1 VNAGSDP
8 GGGRTESLLRHV
20 NESIERGHWPGDED
34 APVTYRCEC
43 AKLGCNE
50 LVSMTAREYEQVRA
64 SPRRFVLAPGHD
76 RPEVETVVA
85 TAAGYVVVEKREEAG
100 RIAEAADPRD

>member
-1 VNAGSDP
+1 MDAKSEHEI
-8 GGGRTESLLRHV
+8 GRGQSLLRHV

-43 AKLGCNE
+43 AQLGCND

-64 SPRRFVLAPGHD
+64 SPRRFVLAPGHEMPD
-76 RPEVETVVA
+76 IETVIA
-85 TAAGYVVVEKREEAG
+85 TGAGYVVVEKREDSG